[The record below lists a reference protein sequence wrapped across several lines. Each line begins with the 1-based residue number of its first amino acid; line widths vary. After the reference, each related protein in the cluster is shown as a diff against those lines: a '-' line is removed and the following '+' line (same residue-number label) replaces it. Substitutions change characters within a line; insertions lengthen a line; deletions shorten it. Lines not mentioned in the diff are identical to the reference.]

1 MNLIYKVGKGL
12 IYLHI
17 NKKIKRSNIIK
28 IGQEVLRTESMALNK
43 LTKNLN
49 KSFVDAVE
57 LISQQ
62 NGKLII
68 SGVGK
73 SGNIAAKIAASFTST
88 GIPAIYLNPVDA
100 SHGDMGIIQ
109 KNDVLIILSN
119 SGESNELADLIN
131 FSKKKKLKIISIT
144 STHKSLLAKNSDIN
158 LILPNHKEAD
168 KLQTI
173 PTTSTTMSL
182 ALGDA
187 LCCSVLSLRKFDK
200 NSFSELH
207 PGGKIGKK
215 LKTLN
220 EIMDTDIPIIGS
232 NSSIVDAVLVMT
244 EKKYGCAVVLDKNK
258 KIKGIITDGDL
269 RRSIGKINMTEKATK
284 IMKNKPIIAKSDLL
298 ISSAIVLMNKHS
310 ITSLIVAKLNKPIGI
325 VNLKKCLDND

>member
-1 MNLIYKVGKGL
+1 MNKSKIKKVGQDV
-12 IYLHI
+12 
-17 NKKIKRSNIIK
+17 IK
-28 IGQEVLRTESMALNK
+28 LESVALAK
-43 LTKNLN
+43 LSQSLDKD
-49 KSFVDAVE
+49 FVKAVE
-57 LISQQ
+57 LIAQVNS
-62 NGKLII
+62 KIII

-73 SGNIAAKIAASFTST
+73 SGNIAGKIAASFTST

-100 SHGDMGIIQ
+100 SHGDMGILE

-119 SGESNELADLIN
+119 SGESHELADLIN
-131 FSKKKKLKIISIT
+131 YSKKKKIKIISIT
-144 STHKSLLAKNSDIN
+144 STDKSLLSKNSDIN
-158 LILPNHKEAD
+158 LILPSHKEAD
-168 KLQTI
+168 KLQII

-200 NSFSELH
+200 KSFVELH

-220 EIMDTDIPIIGS
+220 DIMDTDIPFIHS
-232 NSSIVDAVLVMT
+232 TSSIVEAVLIMT
-244 EKKYGCAVVLDKNK
+244 EKKYGCVVVLGNNR

-269 RRSIGKINMTEKATK
+269 RRSIAKIDIKKRATS
-284 IMKNKPIIAKSDLL
+284 IMKSKPILASSDLL

-310 ITSLIVAKLNKPIGI
+310 ITSLIVAKQNKPIGI
-325 VNLKKCLDND
+325 VNLKKCLEND

>member
-1 MNLIYKVGKGL
+1 MNKS
-12 IYLHI
+12 
-17 NKKIKRSNIIK
+17 KIKK
-28 IGQEVLRTESMALNK
+28 VGQEVIKLESIALAK
-43 LTKNLN
+43 LS
-49 KSFVDAVE
+49 KSLDKDFIKAVE

-62 NGKLII
+62 NGKIII

-73 SGNIAAKIAASFTST
+73 SGNIAGKIAASFTST

-100 SHGDMGIIQ
+100 SHGDMGIVE

-119 SGESNELADLIN
+119 SGESHELADLIN
-131 FSKKKKLKIISIT
+131 FSKKKKIKIISIT
-144 STHKSLLAKNSDIN
+144 SSKKSLLSKNSDIG
-158 LILPNHKEAD
+158 LVLPPHSEAD

-200 NSFSELH
+200 KSFSELH

-220 EIMDTDIPIIGS
+220 EIMDIDIPIIQS
-232 NSSIVDAVLVMT
+232 NSSIIDAVLIMT
-244 EKKYGCAVVLDKNK
+244 EKKYGCVVVLDKNK
-258 KIKGIITDGDL
+258 EIKGIITDGDL
-269 RRSIGKINMTEKATK
+269 RRSIEKIDMKEKATS
-284 IMKNKPIIAKSDLL
+284 IMKSRPIVATSDLL

-310 ITSLIVAKLNKPIGI
+310 ITSLIVARQNKPIGI
-325 VNLKKCLDND
+325 VNIKKCLEND

>member
-1 MNLIYKVGKGL
+1 MNRS
-12 IYLHI
+12 
-17 NKKIKRSNIIK
+17 KIKK
-28 IGQEVLRTESMALNK
+28 VGQEVIKLESLA
-43 LTKNLN
+43 LTKLS
-49 KSFVDAVE
+49 KSLGNDFIKAVE
-57 LISQQ
+57 LISNL
-62 NGKLII
+62 NGKIII

-100 SHGDMGIIQ
+100 SHGDMGIVEKSDI
-109 KNDVLIILSN
+109 LIILSN

-131 FSKKKKLKIISIT
+131 FSKKKKIKIISIT
-144 STHKSLLAKNSDIN
+144 SIKKSLLSKNSDIN
-158 LILPNHKEAD
+158 LILPSHKEAD

-200 NSFSELH
+200 KSFVELH

-220 EIMDTDIPIIGS
+220 EIMDTDIPII
-232 NSSIVDAVLVMT
+232 NTQSSIVDAVLIMT
-244 EKKYGCAVVLDKNK
+244 EKKYGCVVVLDNNK

-269 RRSIGKINMTEKATK
+269 RRSISNINMNKKAIN
-284 IMKNKPIIAKSDLL
+284 IMKSKPIVATGDLL
-298 ISSAIVLMNKHS
+298 ISSAIVLMNKYS
-310 ITSLIVAKLNKPIGI
+310 ITSLIVTRQNKPIGI
-325 VNLKKCLDND
+325 VNLKKCLEND

>member
-1 MNLIYKVGKGL
+1 MNRS
-12 IYLHI
+12 
-17 NKKIKRSNIIK
+17 KIKK
-28 IGQEVLRTESMALNK
+28 VGQEVIKLESLA
-43 LTKNLN
+43 LTKLS
-49 KSFVDAVE
+49 KSLGNDFIKAVE
-57 LISQQ
+57 LISNL
-62 NGKLII
+62 NGKIII

-73 SGNIAAKIAASFTST
+73 SGNIAGKIAASFTST

-100 SHGDMGIIQ
+100 SHGDMGIVEKSDI
-109 KNDVLIILSN
+109 LIILSN

-131 FSKKKKLKIISIT
+131 FSKKKKIKIISIT
-144 STHKSLLAKNSDIN
+144 SIKKSLLSKNSDIN
-158 LILPNHKEAD
+158 LILPSHKEAD

-200 NSFSELH
+200 KSFIELH

-220 EIMDTDIPIIGS
+220 EIMDTDIPII
-232 NSSIVDAVLVMT
+232 NTQSSIVDAVLIMT
-244 EKKYGCAVVLDKNK
+244 EKKYGCVVVLDNNK

-269 RRSIGKINMTEKATK
+269 RRSISNINMNKKATN
-284 IMKNKPIIAKSDLL
+284 IMKSKPIVATSDLL
-298 ISSAIVLMNKHS
+298 ISSAIVLMNKYS
-310 ITSLIVAKLNKPIGI
+310 ITSLIVTRQNKPIGI
-325 VNLKKCLDND
+325 VNLKKCLEND

>member
-1 MNLIYKVGKGL
+1 MNKSKIKKVGQQV
-12 IYLHI
+12 
-17 NKKIKRSNIIK
+17 IKLESIALAKLSKSLDEDFIK
-28 IGQEVLRTESMALNK
+28 
-43 LTKNLN
+43 
-49 KSFVDAVE
+49 AVE

-62 NGKLII
+62 SGKIII

-73 SGNIAAKIAASFTST
+73 SGNIAGKIAASFTST

-100 SHGDMGIIQ
+100 SHGDMGIIE
-109 KNDVLIILSN
+109 KRDVLIILSN
-119 SGESNELADLIN
+119 SGESHELADLIN
-131 FSKKKKLKIISIT
+131 FSKKKKIKIISIS
-144 STHKSLLAKNSDIN
+144 STNRSLLSKNSDIN
-158 LILPNHKEAD
+158 LILPAHKEAD
-168 KLQTI
+168 KLRII

-200 NSFSELH
+200 KSFSELH

-220 EIMDTDIPIIGS
+220 EIMDTDIPVIKL
-232 NSSIVDAVLVMT
+232 NSSIVEAVLVMT
-244 EKKYGCAVVLDKNK
+244 EKKYGCVVVLDKNK

-269 RRSIGKINMTEKATK
+269 RRSIAKIDMKERATS
-284 IMKNKPIIAKSDLL
+284 IMKSKPIVAKSDLL

-310 ITSLIVAKLNKPIGI
+310 ITSLIIANQNVPIGI
-325 VNLKKCLDND
+325 VNIKKCLEND

>member
-1 MNLIYKVGKGL
+1 MNKS
-12 IYLHI
+12 
-17 NKKIKRSNIIK
+17 KIKK
-28 IGQEVLRTESMALNK
+28 VGQEVIKLESIALAK
-43 LTKNLN
+43 LS
-49 KSFVDAVE
+49 KSLDKDFIKAVE

-62 NGKLII
+62 NGKII
-68 SGVGK
+68 VSGVGK
-73 SGNIAAKIAASFTST
+73 SGNIAGKIAASFTST

-100 SHGDMGIIQ
+100 SHGDMGIVE

-119 SGESNELADLIN
+119 SGETHELADLIN
-131 FSKKKKLKIISIT
+131 FSKKKKIKIISIT
-144 STHKSLLAKNSDIN
+144 SSKKSLLSKNSDIG
-158 LILPNHKEAD
+158 LVLPPHSEAD

-200 NSFSELH
+200 KSFSELH

-220 EIMDTDIPIIGS
+220 EIMDIDIPIIQS
-232 NSSIVDAVLVMT
+232 NSSIIDAVLMMT
-244 EKKYGCAVVLDKNK
+244 EKKYGCVVVLDRNK
-258 KIKGIITDGDL
+258 EIKGIITDGDL
-269 RRSIGKINMTEKATK
+269 RRSIEKIDMKEKATS
-284 IMKNKPIIAKSDLL
+284 IMKSRPIVATSDLL

-310 ITSLIVAKLNKPIGI
+310 ITSLIVARQNKPIGI
-325 VNLKKCLDND
+325 VNIKKCLEND